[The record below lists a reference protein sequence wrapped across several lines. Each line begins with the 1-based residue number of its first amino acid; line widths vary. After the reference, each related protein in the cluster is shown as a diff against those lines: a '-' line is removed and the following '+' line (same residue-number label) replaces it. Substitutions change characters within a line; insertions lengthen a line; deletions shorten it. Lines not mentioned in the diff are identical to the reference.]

1 MYMIVLVYMYC
12 MINSQQYCYF
22 NLYKNLFTPWIII
35 LYYNFKQAEA
45 EKERKQKEEA
55 ARNQMKPA
63 STDSEESDDELDI
76 ELKRLVCYRLNF
88 RLLNSSLLKCNS
100 ADKVW
105 EKIQKH

>member
-22 NLYKNLFTPWIII
+22 NLYLFTPWIII

-76 ELKRLVCYRLNF
+76 ELKRLVCYTVDLISGY
-88 RLLNSSLLKCNS
+88 L
-100 ADKVW
+100 
-105 EKIQKH
+105 Q